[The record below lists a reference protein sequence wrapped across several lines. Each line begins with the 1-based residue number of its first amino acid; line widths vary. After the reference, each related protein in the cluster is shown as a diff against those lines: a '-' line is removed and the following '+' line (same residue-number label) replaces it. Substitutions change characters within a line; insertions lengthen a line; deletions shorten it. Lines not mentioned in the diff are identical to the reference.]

1 MEDLCVTP
9 GVRQEVPHTRL
20 KQAEAP
26 GVCHMTEDVNV
37 GNVNLSSWVFGGY
50 ISQGGAG
57 GYTWK
62 AAIISLGSGCW
73 TVSRCLHLGPGV
85 LEQSKY

>member
-26 GVCHMTEDVNV
+26 GVCYMTEDVNV
-37 GNVNLSSWVFGGY
+37 GNLNHFYGILEELEVRED
-50 ISQGGAG
+50 QGATYGR
-57 GYTWK
+57 
-62 AAIISLGSGCW
+62 L
-73 TVSRCLHLGPGV
+73 
-85 LEQSKY
+85 Q